1 MKAPRSIS
9 GRRHGRCTCTKTC
22 HTKQADGR
30 ARRSRGN
37 GGGHVAAR
45 FDPPNVPGLC
55 FLPTAQ
61 LDCRWGSSSINPI
74 PLKERGG
81 KKKISG
87 FRISLLSPEPL
98 QWKELPF
105 RPVDVIAII
114 EDSRP
119 PWGWT
124 GPHSAI
130 GSAKCKPAES
140 FRCPGAASPPPRPCR
155 PAPRDARAARPR
167 LVPLWLWE
175 RCLIKGSV
183 LISVGPT

>member
-1 MKAPRSIS
+1 MYTHGVSWFELSPQVKLKVCWPGEPLLPDVSLGLGGVWTSVFCALAKSHASLSLCPLWCALGEEHSEMKAPRSIS

-81 KKKISG
+81 KKKN
-87 FRISLLSPEPL
+87 
-98 QWKELPF
+98 QWL
-105 RPVDVIAII
+105 
-114 EDSRP
+114 
-119 PWGWT
+119 
-124 GPHSAI
+124 
-130 GSAKCKPAES
+130 
-140 FRCPGAASPPPRPCR
+140 
-155 PAPRDARAARPR
+155 
-167 LVPLWLWE
+167 
-175 RCLIKGSV
+175 
-183 LISVGPT
+183 